1 MHNPDEPTLL
11 EDVPPPDDPDD
22 TPTEDA
28 PPTGTPTSA
37 VVPAGHRMPTGYNSD
52 EHGIVLEVQRTDRE
66 GNPAD
71 PKITRVSYGPIA
83 IVAMFQSCEG
93 DQWFDIRW
101 HDGFKT
107 ITRRVDGT
115 VLRSGRA
122 LVRELGSAGIPLFE
136 ADARAAER
144 FLAAYLMT
152 NGGALR
158 SNLVHVARHL
168 GWQDDGTFVACDGGP
183 WPVEPGQPEQRPI
196 LTAYRPSGTLAGW
209 QEAVRR
215 VERYPV
221 VRVALAAAFAPV
233 LLKTLRLRS
242 ATLDISGRS
251 TRGKSTAA
259 ALALSAWA
267 DPSADAQGMGTWK
280 SGIIM
285 IEKRLNLVR
294 GLPTVLDETRVVKS
308 PDIVD
313 QVLYQVSMDQGAA
326 RGGGWASML
335 PWSTI
340 LISTGEQP
348 ALSFTSHEGA
358 AARVMSL
365 RRAPFG
371 TGGPASAADATAVTD
386 AIGRHFGT
394 AGPAFAAKVAERLGE
409 PDGAERLRK
418 MHYDLTDKH
427 AAAAPNDVA
436 KRRAPWVAAL
446 HMAAILAHDWGIVPL
461 PALPLETWTEL
472 LSEESAREDRGGM
485 ALEIVRSLIG
495 AEGHRLQ
502 PAGANVKGG
511 PQVSPPPGGWI
522 GAHTDV
528 AGAPAV
534 ALLPGPLADALATAT
549 PPIVLDAV
557 KEAWIESKTVPLDNS
572 KRLIRKRVGTEQIR
586 CFVFTRAVLDG
597 EPDEDDAA
605 DDSSAQPSNSAEPDA
620 VDQWPAGSYG
630 EQVNA

>member
-1 MHNPDEPTLL
+1 MQDPEGPGPFD
-11 EDVPPPDDPDD
+11 DVPPPDEPD
-22 TPTEDA
+22 EAGA
-28 PPTGTPTSA
+28 PVTAGGGAA
-37 VVPAGHRMPTGYNSD
+37 VLPPGHRFPNGYELD
-52 EHGIVLEVQRTDRE
+52 EAGIVLVIKRTDRDGE
-66 GNPAD
+66 PLE
-71 PKITRVSYGPIA
+71 PKIIRVSYGPIA
-83 IVAMFQSCEG
+83 VVQTYHSHEG
-93 DQWFDIRW
+93 DQWFDVRW

-107 ITRRVDGT
+107 VTRRVDGT
-115 VLRSGRA
+115 VLRSGRS
-122 LVRELGSAGIPLFE
+122 LVRELGGAGIPLFE
-136 ADARAAER
+136 GDARTAER
-144 FLAAYLMT
+144 YLAAYLMT
-152 NGGALR
+152 NKGALHMET
-158 SNLVHVARHL
+158 VTVARHL
-168 GWQDDGTFVACDGGP
+168 GWQEDGTFVSCDGGP

-196 LTAYRPSGTLAGW
+196 LTAYRPAGTLAGW

-215 VERYPV
+215 IERYPV
-221 VRVALAAAFAPV
+221 VRAALAAAFAPV

-267 DPSADAQGMGTWK
+267 DPSSDAQGMGTWK

-308 PDIVD
+308 PEIVD

-371 TGGPASAADATAVTD
+371 TGGAASAADAMAVTD

-394 AGPAFAAKVAERLGE
+394 AGPAFAAKVADKLAE
-409 PDGAERLRK
+409 PDGAAWIRKRYGDLVER
-418 MHYDLTDKH
+418 H
-427 AAAAPNDVA
+427 AAVADNDVA

-446 HMAAILAHDWGIVPL
+446 HLASQLAYEWDIVPL
-461 PALPLETWTEL
+461 PALALEMWADL

-485 ALEIVRSLIG
+485 ALEVVRSLIG
-495 AEGHRLQ
+495 SQGHRLQ
-502 PAGANVKGG
+502 PLGANVKGG
-511 PQVSPPPGGWI
+511 PTIPAPTGGWI
-522 GAHTDV
+522 GAHVERD
-528 AGAPAV
+528 GGPAV
-534 ALLPGPLADALATAT
+534 ALLPDPLAEALASTT

-557 KEAWIESKTVPLDNS
+557 REAWGEAGTIVMDG
-572 KRLIRKRVGTEQIR
+572 KRMAREKVGGERVR
-586 CFVFTRAVLDG
+586 CYVFTRAVLDG
-597 EPDEDDAA
+597 EPDDDPAPAA
-605 DDSSAQPSNSAEPDA
+605 VDTPAEPEWTAEPLPEPED
-620 VDQWPAGSYG
+620 WPTNSYG
-630 EQVNA
+630 ADVSD